1 MVIYFYKD
9 VLFEDVWFKD
19 VLYKDVLFDEVWFKD
34 VLYKDVLFED
44 VWFKDVLYKD
54 VIFDDDDI
62 QRCVFVESFKGVH
75 LMSHYLVFM
84 HSWSIRFK
92 DVI

>member
-1 MVIYFYKD
+1 M
-9 VLFEDVWFKD
+9 LFEDAWSKD

-54 VIFDDDDI
+54 VIFDDNDV
-62 QRCVFVESFKGVH
+62 QRCVFAKSFKDVH
-75 LMSHYLVFM
+75 LLSHYLVFM
-84 HSWSIRFK
+84 HSWSVRFK
-92 DVI
+92 DGG